1 MNNVSFPLIVPVD
14 EEKKIYKGYIPIHN
28 KEYLIQVQLGQH
40 LVGSPELE
48 QLVSQCKK
56 VIELKLKQATDIM
69 SFLSELKE
77 ILEALPTKGGFQY
90 SSERLSNIYS
100 ELIKVGFD
108 RIETMSDTMEEIIF
122 KTRDDANRDHL
133 LKVMVPSDYPFVP
146 LQISCELPNE
156 MTEKYKMNQVLSEHE
171 TLVKKYQVIFD
182 CLDDLDK
189 NMNIIEPEQ
198 PKRDDFYRRIA
209 LGNHCSFYIQFEL
222 EYQGGKP
229 KHIRFFGSQNNV
241 QELKNNWKSYQWCKQ
256 ESVHQNLQN
265 VFQVQSTIDYTDTS
279 DIECG
284 ICYSYNLNNQL
295 PQVILATF

>member
-1 MNNVSFPLIVPVD
+1 MSNVPFPLIVPVD
-14 EEKKIYKGYIPIHN
+14 EENKIYKGYIPIHN
-28 KEYLIQVQLGQH
+28 KEYLIQVQLGHH

-48 QLVSQCKK
+48 QLVNQCKK
-56 VIELKLKQATDIM
+56 VIEIKLKQATDIM
-69 SFLSELKE
+69 SFL
-77 ILEALPTKGGFQY
+77 I
-90 SSERLSNIYS
+90 
-100 ELIKVGFD
+100 GFD

-133 LKVMVPSDYPFVP
+133 LKVMVPTEYPFVP

-156 MTEKYKMNQVLSEHE
+156 MTEKYSMSQVLLEHE
-171 TLVKKYQVIFD
+171 TIVKKYQVIFN

-198 PKRDDFYRRIA
+198 PKRNDFYRRIA

-241 QELKNNWKSYQWCKQ
+241 QELKSNWKSYQWCKQ
-256 ESVHQNLQN
+256 ESIHQNLLN
-265 VFQVQSTIDYTDTS
+265 VFQVQSTIDYTNTS

-295 PQVILATF
+295 PQVILVTF